1 MILAAP
7 LFITIFLVM
16 VDQQLS
22 DMDFLLLNVCALHL
36 EMDET
41 IKSENKGEMETTV
54 KTKLYPWIFTFAMP
68 P

>member
-1 MILAAP
+1 M
-7 LFITIFLVM
+7 VM

-41 IKSENKGEMETTV
+41 VKSENKGEMETTV
-54 KTKLYPWIFTFAMP
+54 KTKLYS
-68 P
+68 